1 MDANTRN
8 LVRVRAGRCCEYCRL
23 PEHGDPYATFHIEHI
38 IARQHG
44 GDDDPTNLAWSC
56 SRCNHRKGT
65 NLSSR
70 DPDTGRIV
78 ELFHP
83 RQQAWHDHFAIRG
96 AQVVGLSP
104 SGRATV
110 RLLNMNDG
118 RRARLRRELIDQG
131 EYPVD

>member
-8 LVRVRAGRCCEYCRL
+8 LVRQRAGQCCEYCRL
-23 PEHGDPYATFHIEHI
+23 PQHADPYETFHIEHI

-44 GDDDPTNLAWSC
+44 GDDEPPNLALSC

-70 DPDTGRIV
+70 DPQSGVTV

-83 RQQAWHDHFAIRG
+83 RLQIWHEHFAIQG
-96 AQVVGLSP
+96 ARIVGLSP
-104 SGRATV
+104 TGRATV
-110 RLLNMNDG
+110 RLLNLNDS
-118 RRARLRRELIDQG
+118 RRVRLRRELIDHG
-131 EYPVD
+131 EYPLT